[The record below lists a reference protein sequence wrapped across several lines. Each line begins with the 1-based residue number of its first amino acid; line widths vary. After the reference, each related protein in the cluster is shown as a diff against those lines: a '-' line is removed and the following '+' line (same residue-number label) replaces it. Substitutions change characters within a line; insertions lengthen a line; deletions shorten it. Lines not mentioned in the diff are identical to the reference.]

1 MREGAVSVM
10 VAAAVIL
17 LIPSGAPAQSGQ
29 GGWQYGVAPYLWAS
43 GMDGTLTIGDRH
55 EDIDVSFSDIV
66 DNLDMALMG
75 HFEMKNDQ
83 WVLLSEL
90 IYVDLGQDEGL
101 AAGTVTAGI
110 DLTMIEAIVG
120 YRVSPSVALIGGG
133 RWVDMGASLRFSGEM
148 EEVAEAG
155 ESWIDPLVGLHV
167 FAPISERWWITARGD
182 VGGFGVG
189 SELAWR
195 ASADIGFKASNLISI
210 VLGYQALDI
219 DYEKEGGFQPVGLDV
234 LMSGPQLGVAFT
246 F

>member
-1 MREGAVSVM
+1 MRESAVSVM

-17 LIPSGAPAQSGQ
+17 LIPSGALAQSGQ
-29 GGWQYGVAPYLWAS
+29 GGWQYAVAPYLWAS
-43 GMDGTLTIGDRH
+43 GMDGTLTIGDRY

-75 HFEMKNDQ
+75 HFEMKNDH

-90 IYVDLGQDEGL
+90 IYVDLGQDAGV

-110 DLTMIEAIVG
+110 DLTMIEAIGG

-133 RWVDMGASLRFSGEM
+133 RWVDMGASLRFSGDM
-148 EEVAEAG
+148 EEEAGAG

-167 FAPISERWWITARGD
+167 FAPFSERCWITARGD

-189 SELAWR
+189 SELSWR
-195 ASADIGFKASNLISI
+195 AYANVGFKASRRIAI

-219 DYEKEGGFQPVGLDV
+219 DYEEGDGLRQVGLDV
-234 LMSGPQLGVAFT
+234 LMSGPQLGIAFT